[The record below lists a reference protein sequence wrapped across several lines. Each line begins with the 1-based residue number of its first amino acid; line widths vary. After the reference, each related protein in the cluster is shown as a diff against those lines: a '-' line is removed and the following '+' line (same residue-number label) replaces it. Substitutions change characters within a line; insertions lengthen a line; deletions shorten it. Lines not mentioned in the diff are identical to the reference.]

1 MSRSFFV
8 TLEGPEGAGKSTQA
22 RLLASALEGDGHRV
36 VVTREPGGTAI
47 GERVRT
53 MILESGACAMLAET
67 EALLI
72 SAARSQHVAEVLRP
86 ALDAGWV
93 VVCDRFVDSTYAYQ
107 GGGRGLSI
115 EALRGVQSFATGG
128 LEPDLRVLLD
138 LPVEVGLA
146 RRRGGTDEVNRLD
159 LADTAFHRRVRTAYH
174 ELVAADPDGWVAIDA
189 SRPVDEVSRALIAA
203 VRPRLPTPTGGVAS

>member
-22 RLLASALEGDGHRV
+22 RLLASALERDGHRV

-47 GERVRT
+47 GERVRA
-53 MILESGACAMLAET
+53 IVLEPGNCAMLAET

-86 ALDAGWV
+86 ALDVGCV
-93 VVCDRFVDSTYAYQ
+93 VICDRYVDSTYAYQ

-115 EALRGVQSFATGG
+115 EALRSVQAFATGG

-138 LPVEVGLA
+138 LPAEVGLA
-146 RRRGGTDEVNRLD
+146 RRFGGADEVNRLD
-159 LADTAFHRRVRTAYH
+159 LADTAFHRRVRTAYYG
-174 ELVAADPDGWVAIDA
+174 LVAADPDGWVTIDA
-189 SRPVDEVSRALIAA
+189 SRSVDEVSRALIAA
-203 VRPRLPTPTGGVAS
+203 VRPRLPAPPGGAVP

>member
-22 RLLASALEGDGHRV
+22 RLLASALEIDGYRV

-53 MILESGACAMLAET
+53 IILAPGNYAMLAET

-86 ALDAGWV
+86 ALDAGSV

-115 EALRGVQSFATGG
+115 EALRQVQTFATGG

-146 RRRGGTDEVNRLD
+146 RRLGGTEEVNRLD

-174 ELVAADPDGWVAIDA
+174 GLVAADPDGWVAIDA
-189 SRPVDEVSRALIAA
+189 SRPVDEVSCALIAA
-203 VRPRLPTPTGGVAS
+203 VRPRLPAPMGGVAP